1 MLWSYVLCSHGPHQ
15 PSACNTCTD
24 VTLTDKAAGKADL
37 LATTAISMVIYC
49 QWTQHTKWNMTH
61 NVKRTTESPAEER
74 RFTNMKLILVV
85 RHVSTAAEEKA
96 SCLTN
101 MQLLYTF
108 SMCLNLFHFCRCRWI
123 DIQRCCLMLAYTC
136 ESKIP
141 FFIFACNR
149 RGGCVNV
156 PQGNDSEFKLVYRRC
171 LIANVRQAAI
181 ELSWFQKETFSSNAQ
196 KLWNEMTASV
206 TSGMVVSLQWGYF
219 CFLSLTFKGKL
230 TQ

>member
-1 MLWSYVLCSHGPHQ
+1 MCRRQRRKKPRASQICSFSIRFQCVWIYFTFTLWKG
-15 PSACNTCTD
+15 
-24 VTLTDKAAGKADL
+24 
-37 LATTAISMVIYC
+37 
-49 QWTQHTKWNMTH
+49 WTSK
-61 NVKRTTESPAEER
+61 
-74 RFTNMKLILVV
+74 
-85 RHVSTAAEEKA
+85 
-96 SCLTN
+96 
-101 MQLLYTF
+101 
-108 SMCLNLFHFCRCRWI
+108 CRWI